1 MIYDIHEERPRKCS
15 EIRQEMN
22 IHSVQIK
29 ISCRGRENS
38 VCKYLDRVQSGL
50 FDKGK
55 LFKIK
60 IILLCFKIFCIAG
73 NKITLSQSETGG
85 W

>member
-15 EIRQEMN
+15 EIRHEMN

-29 ISCRGRENS
+29 ISCWGRENS
-38 VCKYLDRVQSGL
+38 VCKHLDRVHSGL

-55 LFKIK
+55 LFKK
-60 IILLCFKIFCIAG
+60 NLYYCASKSFA
-73 NKITLSQSETGG
+73 
-85 W
+85 

>member
-1 MIYDIHEERPRKCS
+1 MTSMRNV
-15 EIRQEMN
+15 QG
-22 IHSVQIK
+22 SVLKFDSVKIK
-29 ISCRGRENS
+29 ISCWGRENS

-50 FDKGK
+50 FDMGK
-55 LFKIK
+55 LFKMK
-60 IILLCFKIFCIAG
+60 IILLCFKIFSIAG